1 MALFRRSRPDPD
13 LDVAPRAPADPLA
26 VVDRSAVP
34 VRLVTVVD
42 GAVACAHRYRSLV
55 GVRPDGPVR
64 ERIAGIGVRVDAG
77 VLAVYETALR
87 ARRLDE
93 VAVTL
98 DPVAVTAAYKD
109 ARRRDASPELVETH
123 RARFESVQRILN
135 ARDEIDGRLELLE
148 ARLEATVARV
158 AELALEPAA
167 DLDAV
172 ETDLTDVTDEL
183 TALRAGL
190 DELA

>member
-13 LDVAPRAPADPLA
+13 LDGAPDVSADPLTA
-26 VVDRSAVP
+26 VDRAAVP
-34 VRLVTVVD
+34 VRLVAVVD
-42 GAVACAHRYRSLV
+42 QAMACARRYRSLV
-55 GVRPDGPVR
+55 EVRPDGPLR
-64 ERIAGIGVRVDAG
+64 DRIAEIGGRVDAG

-87 ARRLDE
+87 ARRLDD
-93 VAVTL
+93 VALTL
-98 DPVAVTAAYKD
+98 DPSAVTAAYKD
-109 ARRRDASPELVETH
+109 ARRRDASPELVESH
-123 RARFESVQRILN
+123 RVRFESVQRILN

-172 ETDLTDVTDEL
+172 EADLAEVTGEL